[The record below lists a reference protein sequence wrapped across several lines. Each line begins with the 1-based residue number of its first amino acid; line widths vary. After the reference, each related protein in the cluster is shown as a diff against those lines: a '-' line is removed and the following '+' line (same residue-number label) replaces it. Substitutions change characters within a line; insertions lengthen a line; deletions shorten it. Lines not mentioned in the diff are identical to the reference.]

1 MNKGGV
7 DVLDGKNIAAIRK
20 QKKMTQ
26 EELAHALSVNAVTLS
41 RWENGH
47 FEPKVSIIKKLCEV
61 LGCTE
66 SELLNGTDDKKIK
79 ITLVYDWQ
87 HMKEGKIDMNGNDFE
102 LILGSQ
108 GQIGLKGA
116 GLITSTEAIDEFL
129 ARVREQL
136 TIALDAQVRR
146 GAIPEA

>member
-1 MNKGGV
+1 M
-7 DVLDGKNIAAIRK
+7 LDGKNIAAIRK

-47 FEPKVSIIKKLCEV
+47 FEPKVSIIKRLCEV
-61 LGCTE
+61 LVCTE
-66 SELLNGTDDKKIK
+66 SELLNGSDDGKIK
-79 ITLVYDWQ
+79 LTLVYDWE
-87 HMKEGKIDMNGNDFE
+87 HMKEGKIDMNGNEFE

-116 GLITSTEAIDEFL
+116 AQITSAEAIEEFL
-129 ARVREQL
+129 ARVKEQL

-146 GAIPEA
+146 GAIPQA